1 MSCVTL
7 WVTAAAERLR
17 CDEIGVDRWWSRNLI
32 PIRKPLDPEDDR
44 LASVRGQ
51 NKRQRLKASAVEPV
65 LDVCAF
71 SAWLHPGAHLGPA
84 PQTTNSNAR
93 ERK

>member
-1 MSCVTL
+1 MVVMELDSYPQADRSKVTGSPR
-7 WVTAAAERLR
+7 E
-17 CDEIGVDRWWSRNLI
+17 
-32 PIRKPLDPEDDR
+32 
-44 LASVRGQ
+44 GQ

-84 PQTTNSNAR
+84 RETTNNNAR
-93 ERK
+93 KRR